1 MTPGLKF
8 IHWIAIYPADSSYQL
23 FEQPGPDPKS
33 ATQADTVLKKTI
45 STASKFLN
53 IELKAS

>member
-8 IHWIAIYPADSSYQL
+8 IHWIAIYPADSSYQF

-33 ATQADTVLKKTI
+33 ATQADTVLKKR
-45 STASKFLN
+45 FQ
-53 IELKAS
+53 

>member
-8 IHWIAIYPADSSYQL
+8 IHWIAIYPADSSYQF

-33 ATQADTVLKKTI
+33 ATQADTVLKKRFQQLLSFWI
-45 STASKFLN
+45 SS
-53 IELKAS
+53 

>member
-8 IHWIAIYPADSSYQL
+8 IHWIAIYPADSSYQF

-33 ATQADTVLKKTI
+33 ATQAVLKKRFQQVQ
-45 STASKFLN
+45 SF
-53 IELKAS
+53 